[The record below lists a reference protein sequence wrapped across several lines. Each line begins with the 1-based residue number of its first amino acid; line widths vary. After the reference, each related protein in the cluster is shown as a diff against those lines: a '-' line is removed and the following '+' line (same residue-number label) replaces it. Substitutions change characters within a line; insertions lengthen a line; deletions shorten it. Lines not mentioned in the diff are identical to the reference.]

1 MRSMFNCD
9 YRRVGGLRFLKVG
22 RLTVS
27 WSVSAVYRPIGAR
40 VAVPVA
46 VAAAPL
52 ARVLLVSDQRVVP
65 DLSRWVH
72 LDCGDAMGGMRS

>member
-1 MRSMFNCD
+1 MRSMFNVD
-9 YRRVGGLRFLKVG
+9 YRRVGGLRFLKLG

-46 VAAAPL
+46 VAQPL
-52 ARVLLVSDQRVVP
+52 ARVLMITDQRVVP

>member
-9 YRRVGGLRFLKVG
+9 FRRVGGLRFLKVG

-46 VAAAPL
+46 RPL
-52 ARVLLVSDQRVVP
+52 ARVLLISDQRVVP

-72 LDCGDAMGGMRS
+72 LDCGDAMGGLRS